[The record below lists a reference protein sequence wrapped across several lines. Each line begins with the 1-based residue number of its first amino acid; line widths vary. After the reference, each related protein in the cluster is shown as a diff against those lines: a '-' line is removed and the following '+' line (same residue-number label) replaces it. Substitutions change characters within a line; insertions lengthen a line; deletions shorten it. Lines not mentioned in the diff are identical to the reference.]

1 MIRKSIW
8 PVALLVPFFI
18 VAVVWSVAAA
28 YLIPTHP
35 SDSFLANSA
44 KSSSIEEKIFC
55 QQFGSRGYAPSLVPN
70 QQGGMPTAN
79 LDNYLAAIS
88 QDGSFRWSAD
98 RMPID
103 VYIADGG
110 AVPGYRAEYR
120 KMIADAFNEW
130 CNNSRGLLKW
140 RQVNDPRQAD
150 VVCTWTNNPTI
161 KPGSVEAG
169 QTRTLVQTNRDT
181 GEGRIVT
188 AQISILT
195 ELMGR
200 QFSNENMYKT
210 CLHEVGHAL
219 GLQGH
224 SDVPSDIMYPTVN
237 QTQIAKLKSRDLNTL
252 TRLYED
258 TRYTASNSN
267 GMPQSS
273 IGDILPFTG
282 SGASQANR
290 RSAVPFFG
298 GGAPIFGSVPSFGN
312 GGQQFGQ
319 ANPQS
324 MFGPGGLQ
332 SFFGNHGTQRFN
344 GVEPNRARQYDGNA
358 MQQANSEGIRPFA
371 GGNMQGSDDGS
382 QGFNNG
388 SGQDFN
394 NDGNQGFNNGD
405 MQNDAVAQGSNDDGI
420 QPFTGGGMQQT
431 YGGAGGAQWQSSPRQ
446 GYRNSAGGWR
456 QHHRGNWAQQAA
468 LRELMRRS
476 AQQNNFYN

>member
-1 MIRKSIW
+1 M
-8 PVALLVPFFI
+8 ALLVPFFI

-28 YLIPTHP
+28 YLFPTHP
-35 SDSFLANSA
+35 SDSFLADSA
-44 KSSSIEEKIFC
+44 KSDLIEEKIFC
-55 QQFGSRGYAPSLVPN
+55 QQFGSRGYAPSMVPN

-130 CNNSRGLLKW
+130 CNNSKGLLKW

-181 GEGRIVT
+181 GEGKIVT

-258 TRYTASNSN
+258 TRYTASNST

-282 SGASQANR
+282 GGASQSDR
-290 RSAVPFFG
+290 RSGVPFFG
-298 GGAPIFGSVPSFGN
+298 GGAPIFGGVPFYGNGSQQVGN
-312 GGQQFGQ
+312 GGQQLGQ
-319 ANPQS
+319 GNPQS
-324 MFGPGGLQ
+324 MFGRGLQ

-344 GVEPNRARQYDGNA
+344 GVDAPNRARQYDGDA
-358 MQQANSEGIRPFA
+358 MQQANSEGIRPFT
-371 GGNMQGSDDGS
+371 GGNMQGNDDDIQDFNGNGQDFNNQGG

-388 SGQDFN
+388 GMQD
-394 NDGNQGFNNGD
+394 DS
-405 MQNDAVAQGSNDDGI
+405 AVAQGSIDDGV
-420 QPFTGGGMQQT
+420 QPFTGGGMQQSN
-431 YGGAGGAQWQSSPRQ
+431 GGADGAQWQSSPRQ
-446 GYRNSAGGWR
+446 RYRNPGAGWR